1 MNRHAVGLLEVRP
14 DDRVL
19 GIGFG
24 PGKQIQLPA
33 RRATAG
39 LVAGVDLSEVMVE
52 QATRRNRA
60 LVRQG
65 RVDLRRGTV
74 SDLPFGDRQ
83 FTKVC
88 AVIASFFGRVQR
100 MTCGRCGG

>member
-19 GIGFG
+19 EIGFG

-52 QATRRNRA
+52 QATKPKHLPTARRCFASLSMTDPVTSTVA
-60 LVRQG
+60 LH
-65 RVDLRRGTV
+65 
-74 SDLPFGDRQ
+74 
-83 FTKVC
+83 
-88 AVIASFFGRVQR
+88 
-100 MTCGRCGG
+100 